1 MDWIHEDGRGGG
13 PWIVQRVLKGT
24 GEGVFGMAT
33 RTGLRSVSG
42 HRRVR
47 MMNPAGSG
55 SSACASTPIHT
66 EMRAKTLEFCTRAGW
81 TGLFMIEL
89 IRDRED
95 RPWFM
100 ELNGRPWG
108 SMALARRRG
117 LEYPLWHVQQQL
129 GETEC
134 PEVDAEGEIECRHL
148 GRELVHLLFVLRG
161 NRQGAP
167 MWPSRSGTIVDMLRI
182 GKRTHWYNTDRSQR
196 LFALRDAIE
205 TLRKQLG

>member
-1 MDWIHEDGRGGG
+1 
-13 PWIVQRVLKGT
+13 
-24 GEGVFGMAT
+24 
-33 RTGLRSVSG
+33 
-42 HRRVR
+42 
-47 MMNPAGSG
+47 
-55 SSACASTPIHT
+55 
-66 EMRAKTLEFCTRAGW
+66 MRAKTLEFCTRAGW